1 MKFWSRAVTAAA
13 VFGFALSAMAAYAA
27 PTPAVPSAPRS
38 LKATAGDSQV
48 SLTWSSPSSGG
59 PITQY
64 RVIISPGT
72 TRFATPST
80 HIVVPGL
87 TNGTTY
93 SFAVQAANASGY
105 GVAAR
110 TTAAPKVIPPTA
122 PTNLAATSGPGAGQI
137 TLSWTPP
144 TSNGS
149 APNIDHYTITVS
161 PGGTSANVDG
171 QTTTYQASNLADNV
185 TYAFKV
191 AATNSKGATGPAATV
206 YAPLPIG
213 ANIGMQPTA
222 GGPSTS
228 ITVTGQAFLNNE
240 SITLYWDVTSHVATS
255 VVTDGTGAFTKVI
268 KPYAGDKPKV
278 HKLCANVQP
287 HPCATFSL
295 QGLPTPTPGTT
306 PSPADTSTPTPAAT
320 ETPQASG
327 VRPGGGGLS
336 GLDIITRPPFVFLP
350 IIAIIGLL
358 GLLAYWFL
366 SRRRSTPPSSAATVV
381 HRATRPDYMA
391 PFPTAGSAPVPPRN
405 PAQPSAWDAP
415 VQPLPPAQPYVPPGQ
430 SPTWDAPAQPVPPVQ
445 PPTWDAPA
453 QAVPPA
459 QPYVPPPAAALP
471 TPPAPAPPPAPPRSV
486 EWPAPPAPPAAP
498 DEPPDL
504 PQPSD

>member
-1 MKFWSRAVTAAA
+1 MKFWSRAVMAAA
-13 VFGFALSAMAAYAA
+13 VFGFALSATSVSAAS
-27 PTPAVPSAPRS
+27 PPSAPRN

-48 SLTWSSPSSGG
+48 SLTWSAPSSGG
-59 PITQY
+59 PVTQY
-64 RVIISPGT
+64 RVITSPGIPNQAT
-72 TRFATPST
+72 TNTN
-80 HIVVPGL
+80 IVISGL

-93 SFAVQAANASGY
+93 SFAVQAANATGY
-105 GVAAR
+105 GPAAR
-110 TTAAPKVIPPTA
+110 TTSTPHVIPPTA

-149 APNIDHYTITVS
+149 GTGIAHYTITVS
-161 PGGTSANVDG
+161 PGGTTDQVDG
-171 QTTTYQASNLADNV
+171 TTTTYQASNIANNV
-185 TYAFKV
+185 TYTFKV
-191 AATNSKGATGPAATV
+191 SATNSKGATGPAATV

-228 ITVTGQAFLNNE
+228 ITVTGQEFLKNE
-240 SITLYWDVTSHVATS
+240 AITLYWDVTSHVATS
-255 VVTDGTGAFTKVI
+255 VVTDGNGAFTKVI
-268 KPYAGDKPKV
+268 KPYAHDKPKV

-295 QGLPTPTPGTT
+295 QGPPTPTPGVT
-306 PSPADTSTPTPAAT
+306 PLPVNTSTPTPAAT
-320 ETPQASG
+320 VNPPASG
-327 VRPGGGGLS
+327 VRAGGSGIS

-358 GLLAYWFL
+358 GVFAYWFL
-366 SRRRSTPPSSAATVV
+366 SRRRSMPPSSAATVV

-391 PFPTAGSAPVPPRN
+391 PFPTAGSPQPPLRN

-415 VQPLPPAQPYVPPGQ
+415 VQPVRPAQPYVPP
-430 SPTWDAPAQPVPPVQ
+430 AQ
-445 PPTWDAPA
+445 PPTWGSPA
-453 QAVPPA
+453 QAVPSAEPPTWDTPA
-459 QPYVPPPAAALP
+459 QPLPPAA
-471 TPPAPAPPPAPPRSV
+471 PPAATPPAPPPAPPRNV
-486 EWPAPPAPPAAP
+486 EWPGSSTPPAAP

>member
-1 MKFWSRAVTAAA
+1 MNLWSRAVTAAA
-13 VFGFALSAMAAYAA
+13 VFGLALSAVAAYAA
-27 PTPAVPSAPRS
+27 TPSTPSAPRN
-38 LKATAGDSQV
+38 LKATAGDQQV
-48 SLTWSSPSSGG
+48 SLSWSAPSSGG

-64 RVIISPGT
+64 RVITSPGDLRAT
-72 TRFATPST
+72 TTST
-80 HIVVPGL
+80 NYVVTGL

-93 SFAVQAANASGY
+93 SFAVQAANALGY
-105 GVAAR
+105 GPAAR
-110 TTAAPKVIPPTA
+110 TTATPHVIPPTA
-122 PTNLAATSGPGAGQI
+122 PTNLAATSGPGTGQM

-161 PGGTSANVDG
+161 PGGTSVQVNG
-171 QTTTYQASNLADNV
+171 QTTTYVASNLADNV
-185 TYAFKV
+185 TYTFKV
-191 AATNSKGATGPAATV
+191 TATNSKGATGPAATV

-222 GGPSTS
+222 GGPTTS
-228 ITVTGQAFLNNE
+228 ITVTGQQFLKNE

-255 VVTDGTGAFTKVI
+255 VVTDDNGAFTKVI

-287 HPCATFSL
+287 HPCASFSL
-295 QGLPTPTPGTT
+295 QGRPTPTPGIT
-306 PSPADTSTPTPAAT
+306 PSPVDTSSPSPGAT
-320 ETPQASG
+320 TPQASG
-327 VRPGGGGLS
+327 VRTGGGGIS

-358 GLLAYWFL
+358 GVLAYWLL
-366 SRRRSTPPSSAATVV
+366 SRRRSMPPGSAATVV

-391 PFPTAGSAPVPPRN
+391 PFPTAGSAPAAPRN

-415 VQPLPPAQPYVPPGQ
+415 VQP
-430 SPTWDAPAQPVPPVQ
+430 PTWDAPVQPVPPAV
-445 PPTWDAPA
+445 PN
-453 QAVPPA
+453 VPPA
-459 QPYVPPPAAALP
+459 AQPPPPAIGPLEP
-471 TPPAPAPPPAPPRSV
+471 PPPAPAPPPPRIV
-486 EWPAPPAPPAAP
+486 EWPAPPTP

>member
-1 MKFWSRAVTAAA
+1 MKFWSRAVMAAA

-27 PTPAVPSAPRS
+27 PTSAVPSAPRN

-48 SLTWSSPSSGG
+48 SLTWSAPSSGG
-59 PITQY
+59 PIDYYQ
-64 RVIISPGT
+64 IITSPGD
-72 TRFATPST
+72 RRDIATQTNFQVS
-80 HIVVPGL
+80 GL

-93 SFAVQAANASGY
+93 SFAVRAHNASGY
-105 GVAAR
+105 GPAAR
-110 TTAAPKVIPPTA
+110 TTATPHVIPPTA
-122 PTNLAATSGPGAGQI
+122 PTNLAATSGPGAGQT

-144 TSNGS
+144 ISNGS

-161 PGGTSANVDG
+161 PGGISANVDG
-171 QTTTYQASNLADNV
+171 QTTTYAASNLADNV
-185 TYAFKV
+185 TYTFKV
-191 AATNSKGATGPAATV
+191 TATNSKGATGPAATV
-206 YAPLPIG
+206 YEPLPIG
-213 ANIGMQPTA
+213 ANIGLQPTA

-228 ITVTGQAFLNNE
+228 ITVTGQEFLKNE

-295 QGLPTPTPGTT
+295 QGLPTPTPGIT
-306 PSPADTSTPTPAAT
+306 PSPANTSTPTPAAT

-327 VRPGGGGLS
+327 VRPSVGGLS

-350 IIAIIGLL
+350 IIGIIGLL
-358 GLLAYWFL
+358 GVLAYWFL

-391 PFPTAGSAPVPPRN
+391 PFPAAGSAPPPPRN

-415 VQPLPPAQPYVPPGQ
+415 VQPVPPAQPYVPPGQ
-430 SPTWDAPAQPVPPVQ
+430 SPTWDAPAQPVPP
-445 PPTWDAPA
+445 
-453 QAVPPA
+453 A
-459 QPYVPPPAAALP
+459 QPYMPPPAAAPP
-471 TPPAPAPPPAPPRSV
+471 TPPAPAPPRSV
-486 EWPAPPAPPAAP
+486 EWPAPAAP